1 MIGKKLSER
10 LGLIGSKDFKYQG
23 FQNVMLTSTGRL
35 LAVVSLPVR
44 PHIGLHRLPCPLGRD
59 VLQRSAT
66 P

>member
-1 MIGKKLSER
+1 MILKKASER
-10 LGLIGSKDFKYQG
+10 LDLIGSKNFKYQG
-23 FQNVMLTSTGRL
+23 FQNEMLTSTGRL

-44 PHIGLHRLPCPLGRD
+44 PHVGLGRD